1 MHAPCTSRGH
11 APAVVATTA
20 VERHLP
26 PVALT
31 YVRPRPPLLLGEA
44 VRTWPSLPMD
54 ALHLTLYVAG
64 DTPRSRQAMANLQRI
79 CAELLGGRAE
89 CATVDVLDSP
99 ELADAERILT
109 TPTLVRESP
118 SPRRRVTGDLSDA
131 QRVMTALGFTS
142 PDQ

>member
-1 MHAPCTSRGH
+1 
-11 APAVVATTA
+11 
-20 VERHLP
+20 
-26 PVALT
+26 
-31 YVRPRPPLLLGEA
+31 
-44 VRTWPSLPMD
+44 MD

-79 CAELLGGRAE
+79 CADLLGGRAE

-131 QRVMTALGFTS
+131 RRVMTALGFAS
-142 PDQ
+142 LDQ